1 MMKSLSEIET
11 TVKRASKAAGYSW
24 GVSEEIAKS
33 IRLLEL
39 FSLPGVKHVNQYFI
53 EKKIKKF
60 ENLNLINENNSSL
73 NNPYCPITL
82 GVSFLDQINILENL
96 KKIEFENVAYPVIFL
111 SFISR
116 TSEIIGK
123 KIYVKIDE
131 KKILLNLNV
140 NINLSFI
147 DNEFP
152 KIANQIEVNFIEN
165 KDNFTDNEWNNL
177 YKLSEDTFVE
187 ESDSLKE
194 GAAGAGLTDND

>member
-1 MMKSLSEIET
+1 MKSLSEIET

-24 GVSEEIAKS
+24 GVSEETGKS

-39 FSLPGVKHVNQYFI
+39 FSLPGIKHLNEYFN
-53 EKKIKKF
+53 EKNKSKF
-60 ENLNLINENNSSL
+60 ENLNLISENNSSL
-73 NNPYCPITL
+73 NNPYCPIIL
-82 GVSFLDQINILENL
+82 GVSFLDQINVLENL
-96 KKIEFENVAYPVIFL
+96 KKIEFKNVVYPIIFI

-116 TSEIIGK
+116 SSEIIGK
-123 KIYVKIDE
+123 KIYVQIDG

-140 NINLSFI
+140 NISSNFI
-147 DNEFP
+147 DQEFP
-152 KIANQIEVNFIEN
+152 KVANKIEVSLLEN
-165 KDNFTDNEWNNL
+165 KDNFNENEWNNL